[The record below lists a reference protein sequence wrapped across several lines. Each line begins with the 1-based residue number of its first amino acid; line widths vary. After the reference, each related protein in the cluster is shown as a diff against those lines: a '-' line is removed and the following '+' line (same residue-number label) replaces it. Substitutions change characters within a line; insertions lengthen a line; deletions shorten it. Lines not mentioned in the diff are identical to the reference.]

1 MSESATQHA
10 IEATLATVGAKAT
23 YTGAAVSIGGWVF
36 SSEFAALFG
45 MGIGFAGLA
54 VNWYYKRKLT
64 QVEIRLREEQAA
76 REREAHA
83 AKMGLYQ

>member
-1 MSESATQHA
+1 MSEQTAHA
-10 IEATLATVGAKAT
+10 IEATLAAAGAKAT
-23 YTGAAVSIGGWVF
+23 YTGAGVTIGGWAF

-45 MGIGFAGLA
+45 MVIGLAGLL
-54 VNWYYKRKLT
+54 VQWYYKRKLT